1 MALGGGRHPAFPAPA
16 QAVHPGYGFLSENAT
31 FAAAVE
37 AAGCAFVGPGGEA
50 IRAMGDKI
58 ESKRL
63 AADAGVDTIPG
74 FLGVLKD
81 ADQVRV
87 PGITPLMLHDPK
99 SGPSCYMLLS

>member
-1 MALGGGRHPAFPAPA
+1 M
-16 QAVHPGYGFLSENAT
+16 HPGYGFLSENAT

-81 ADQVRV
+81 ADEVRDSRRQA
-87 PGITPLMLHDPK
+87 PHTT
-99 SGPSCYMLLS
+99 